1 MADPFGPHA
10 AALKFRAMRSTVLAN
25 NLANADTP
33 GFKARD
39 VSFDQVLGSERSQG
53 LSRTHVSH
61 IGAGGATGALS
72 SESLAYRMPTQP
84 TLDGNTVE
92 TDIEQAQF
100 AENVVQ
106 YRASLMFING
116 KITGLRHALTGER

>member
-1 MADPFGPHA
+1 MADLLGIHA
-10 AALKFRAMRSTVLAN
+10 EALKFRANRSAVLAN

-39 VSFDQVLGSERSQG
+39 ISFADQ
-53 LSRTHVSH
+53 LSKSAAASVARTHGEHMTHRQS
-61 IGAGGATGALS
+61 GQW
-72 SESLAYRMPTQP
+72 SEDQLGFRVPTQP
-84 TLDGNTVE
+84 AVDGNTVE
-92 TDIEQAQF
+92 TDVEQAQF

-116 KITGLRHALTGER
+116 KLTTMRHALTGER

>member
-10 AALKFRAMRSTVLAN
+10 AALKFRAMRSAVLAN

-39 VSFDQVLGSERSQG
+39 VSFDEVMNKAGAQS
-53 LSRTHVSH
+53 LSRTDARH
-61 IGAGGATGALS
+61 IAGGG
-72 SESLAYRMPTQP
+72 SESVLSTSSLGYRVPTQP
-84 TLDGNTVE
+84 AQDGNTVE

-100 AENVVQ
+100 AENTVQ

-116 KITGLRHALTGER
+116 KITTLRHALTGER